1 MKEPDFIAF
10 ESVADAIVVVSRD
23 GSIAYANEYAARLF
37 GYSQA
42 ELAGLPLEALLPEK
56 YREGHEKLRQGF
68 FRDPTF
74 RPMGAGQELRAL
86 RRDSE
91 EFPAEIAIGPLAGSE
106 HAVAVVRDVSATAQ
120 VKDELRESELR
131 FRIASSQTADVLQHV
146 NVASD
151 SYTWFGDID
160 GLLGYDPS
168 EFPRTFTG
176 WLEQIHPDD
185 IARIEAEIER
195 IVDNGEPGWN
205 FRYRMRAKDGSYRH
219 WLDRGTVT
227 AFVDGRANEGIGAI
241 VDETN
246 EIEARQALEEA
257 LKETSEH
264 AAFSQSVLSALDG
277 HLAVLNQEGDIIAVN
292 GAWQAFAK
300 DNDAESQATVAVGAN
315 YLEACRLAGT
325 PDALQ
330 ARDGARSVLDRS
342 KARFNMEYACHSPTE
357 KRWFSMTVTPMQTDG
372 AIVVHTN
379 VTPLLEAQT
388 ELEKAVREVSRLKE
402 RSEAEGQ
409 YLRAEIR
416 SSHNFEEI
424 VGNSSAL
431 LATLDQLD
439 RVAETNATV
448 LLLGETGTG
457 KELLARATHARSKRS
472 KRPLIRVDC
481 TTLPPG
487 LIESE
492 LFGHEK
498 GAFTGAH
505 DSKAGRF
512 ELADGGTIFL
522 DEVGEL
528 PLELQVKLL
537 RAIQD
542 GEIERL
548 GGKGV
553 KKIDVRVIAATNRNL
568 RDEVRAGRFRADLYY
583 RLSVFPVEIP
593 PLRDR
598 REDISALASYFLKH
612 RGKSLG
618 TQVDQIPRT
627 TMDVLMAYD
636 WPGNIRELQNV
647 LERAMILAR
656 GRDLIITDALEPA
669 ERQPRESGGVLRK
682 DLDQIERKQ
691 ILGALDAS
699 DWRIKGDGNAA
710 DRLGLKPSTLRSRMK
725 RLGIE
730 RRSEGSGGIAR
741 RSH

>member
-10 ESVADAIVVVSRD
+10 ESVPDAVVVVSRD

-37 GYSQA
+37 GYSQT

-56 YREGHEKLRQGF
+56 YREGHEKYRHAF
-68 FRDPTF
+68 FRDPTV
-74 RPMGAGQELRAL
+74 RPMGARQELRAL
-86 RRDSE
+86 RRNSE
-91 EFPAEIAIGPLAGSE
+91 EFAAEIGIGPHAGGE
-106 HAVAVVRDVSATAQ
+106 HAVALVRDVSGTAR
-120 VKDELRESELR
+120 VKHELRESEQR
-131 FRIASSQTADVLQHV
+131 FRIAASQTADVLQHV

-160 GLLGYDPS
+160 GLLGYDPG

-176 WLEQIHPDD
+176 WLEQVHPDD
-185 IARIEAEIER
+185 TARVEAEVER

-205 FRYRMRAKDGSYRH
+205 FRYRMRSKDGSYRH
-219 WLDRGTVT
+219 WLDRGAVT
-227 AFVDGRANEGIGAI
+227 TFVDGRANEGIGAI
-241 VDETN
+241 VDETS
-246 EIEARQALEEA
+246 EVKARQ
-257 LKETSEH
+257 
-264 AAFSQSVLSALDG
+264 
-277 HLAVLNQEGDIIAVN
+277 
-292 GAWQAFAK
+292 
-300 DNDAESQATVAVGAN
+300 
-315 YLEACRLAGT
+315 
-325 PDALQ
+325 
-330 ARDGARSVLDRS
+330 
-342 KARFNMEYACHSPTE
+342 
-357 KRWFSMTVTPMQTDG
+357 
-372 AIVVHTN
+372 
-379 VTPLLEAQT
+379 
-388 ELEKAVREVSRLKE
+388 ELEQALAEVHSLRARL
-402 RSEAEGQ
+402 EAEGD
-409 YLRAEIR
+409 YLREEIK

-424 VGNSSAL
+424 MGNSPAL
-431 LATLDQLD
+431 LATLEQLD

-472 KRPLIRVDC
+472 KRPLIKVDC
-481 TTLPPG
+481 TTLPSG

-505 DSKAGRF
+505 DSKVGRF

-528 PLELQVKLL
+528 PLELQSKLL

-548 GGKGV
+548 GSKGV

-568 RDEVRAGRFRADLYY
+568 RDEVREGRFRADLYY

-598 REDISALASYFLKH
+598 REDIPALASYVLEH

-618 TQVDQIPRT
+618 TQVDQISRT
-627 TMDVLMAYD
+627 TMDALMAYD
-636 WPGNIRELQNV
+636 WPGNIRELENV

-656 GRDLIITDALEPA
+656 GRDLIITEALEPA
-669 ERQPRESGGVLRK
+669 QQQPRESGRVLRQ
-682 DLDQIERKQ
+682 DLEQIERKQ
-691 ILGALDAS
+691 ILGALEAS
-699 DWRIKGDGNAA
+699 GWRIKGEGNAA

-730 RRSEGSGGIAR
+730 RRSEGSGGIAS